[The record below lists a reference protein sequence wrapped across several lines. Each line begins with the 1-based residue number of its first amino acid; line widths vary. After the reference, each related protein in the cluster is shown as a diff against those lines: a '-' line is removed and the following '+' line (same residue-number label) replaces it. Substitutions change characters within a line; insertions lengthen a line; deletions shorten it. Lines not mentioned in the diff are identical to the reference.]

1 MLITLEILDKLQS
14 FLAGSCSHII
24 FYVWF
29 LNFLNFYNFEHFALL
44 AIFWRQNSN
53 ILGHICLQ
61 TKSNSNV
68 TFFAIFKQ
76 CNFGRIF
83 EILSALIFQL
93 LSLDILCINSNFR
106 DEFVQ
111 LAFRDP
117 LCVIFWCA
125 VCHIYKRIQSK
136 AEITTGAEF
145 AFHTKDLPLDPHQL
159 HSSRSP
165 SSCSYC
171 GS

>member
-1 MLITLEILDKLQS
+1 M
-14 FLAGSCSHII
+14 
-24 FYVWF
+24 W
-29 LNFLNFYNFEHFALL
+29 HF
-44 AIFWRQNSN
+44 S
-53 ILGHICLQ
+53 
-61 TKSNSNV
+61 
-68 TFFAIFKQ
+68 AIFKQ
-76 CNFGRIF
+76 CDFGWIF

-93 LSLDILCINSNFR
+93 FSLDILCINSNFR

-136 AEITTGAEF
+136 AEITTAAEF
-145 AFHTKDLPLDPHQL
+145 AFHTKALPLDPHQL

-165 SSCSYC
+165 NQQLQLLWIINERRWTCSFSENPKLT
-171 GS
+171 GGGATR